1 MGLQSLR
8 LDSVNALIMEC
19 LIPLDANIPSKNYEL
34 IKTSHE
40 GRKFIVFDE
49 QLKIC
54 LYPYHKKQSKTRL
67 VAFKVWINDVL
78 MLKSEGWQF
87 FHRVSGETFWELDPD
102 VCSENLFRSTVVMNN
117 GYDNYIRFE
126 FTFEPVLDDVVP
138 SKQEIGSEDDPGA
151 PNAVDGLLTSFEPAF
166 YWLDKGGDSQQDER
180 RSSLRIHP
188 PDSGSPLAVTPHDIV
203 TLEFPIYS
211 LLNMGL
217 KNSLLP
223 SRNFII
229 SSLDFQTSRA
239 ASQLLDKHVCEQTKS
254 GDLELQFSQIL
265 YELIDRKAHLPL
277 DPIVPLKTPF
287 IAHSFDS
294 FSIGYKLPLPGPYSS
309 AGSIGS
315 NSNSG
320 SSGNYN
326 NNFPYRVRIKLIY
339 KVVLRAPEGRISL
352 PVVSSWETDVIL
364 RKPVSRLDYMNRV
377 LTMPVPSSPRF
388 NNPPRNFTYNNIYG
402 QLFAGGS
409 LYQNSLRN
417 LLGNGNNNSTSS
429 LISARMNSVKFKF
442 LESNLIVEKGNE
454 FTMKLQIVN
463 LSNVPLDFVIYC
475 YNNKNTKS
483 GSLNVYGASGSTLN
497 LSSGDATGGM
507 GSGTSSN
514 STVLDKQYQH
524 YKKLHM
530 ASEGIILLSNDYKV
544 PIIQPNETYIVDLRF
559 IGIMSGYY
567 PTLPGLKTLELQSS
581 EIVEVGSEVSVVVH

>member
-1 MGLQSLR
+1 
-8 LDSVNALIMEC
+8 MEC
-19 LIPLDANIPSKNYEL
+19 LIPLDANIPSRNYEL
-34 IKTSHE
+34 IKNSHK

-54 LYPYHKKQSKTRL
+54 LYPYHKKNSETRL

-102 VCSENLFRSTVVMNN
+102 VCSESLFRSTVVMNN
-117 GYDNYIRFE
+117 GYDNYIKFE
-126 FTFEPVLDDVVP
+126 FTFEPVLDDTTP
-138 SKQEIGSEDDPGA
+138 SKQEDISGDDPGA
-151 PNAVDGLLTSFEPAF
+151 PNADDSLLTSFEPAF
-166 YWLDKGGDSQQDER
+166 YWLDKDGDSRQDER

-203 TLEFPIYS
+203 SLEFPIYS

-229 SSLDFQTSRA
+229 SSLDFQTSKA
-239 ASQLLDKHVCEQTKS
+239 ASQLLDKYVCEQTKS
-254 GDLELQFSQIL
+254 GDLELQFNQVL

-294 FSIGYKLPLPGPYSS
+294 FSIGYRLPLPGPYYSTGNSS
-309 AGSIGS
+309 GG
-315 NSNSG
+315 NMNSG

-339 KVVLRAPEGRISL
+339 KVVLRTPEGMISL
-352 PVVSSWETDVIL
+352 PIVTSWETDVIL
-364 RKPVSRLDYMNRV
+364 RKPVSRIDYMNRV

-388 NNPPRNFTYNNIYG
+388 SNPPRNFTYNNIYG
-402 QLFAGGS
+402 QLFASGS
-409 LYQNSLRN
+409 LYQNSFRN

-429 LISARMNSVKFKF
+429 LISARLNSVKFKF
-442 LESNLIVEKGNE
+442 LENNLIVEKGDE

-475 YNNKNTKS
+475 YNNKNIKS
-483 GSLNVYGASGSTLN
+483 GSLNVYGASESTLN
-497 LSSGDATGGM
+497 LSSGDTTGGI
-507 GSGTSSN
+507 STGTSNN
-514 STVLDKQYQH
+514 STALDKQYQH

-581 EIVEVGSEVSVVVH
+581 EIVEGGLEVSVVVH